1 MRVRCASIVLPYG
14 IRRKTQSSCKWFIYF
29 FNFEARGI
37 KRRFLLLYFLAGTK
51 QRVAQEPGA
60 GAE

>member
-14 IRRKTQSSCKWFIYF
+14 LRRKTQSSCKWFIF

-37 KRRFLLLYFLAGTK
+37 KRRFLLLYFLAGAI
-51 QRVAQEPGA
+51 QRITQETGA

>member
-14 IRRKTQSSCKWFIYF
+14 LCRKTQSSYKWFLYF
-29 FNFEARGI
+29 FNLEARGI
-37 KRRFLLLYFLAGTK
+37 KRRFLLLYFLAGAI
-51 QRVAQEPGA
+51 QRITQEPGA